1 MLGLAR
7 ISHSVNGE
15 GLPLGAMRSGGGL
28 IGKGA
33 FGENAGA
40 RAAPLRIGGA
50 AWRYENYAL
59 SGSSARRGGEPGVG
73 DPVFALVGEG

>member
-1 MLGLAR
+1 MLALAR

-33 FGENAGA
+33 FGENCG
-40 RAAPLRIGGA
+40 RAGGA
-50 AWRYENYAL
+50 ASNWRGCMAL
-59 SGSSARRGGEPGVG
+59 
-73 DPVFALVGEG
+73 